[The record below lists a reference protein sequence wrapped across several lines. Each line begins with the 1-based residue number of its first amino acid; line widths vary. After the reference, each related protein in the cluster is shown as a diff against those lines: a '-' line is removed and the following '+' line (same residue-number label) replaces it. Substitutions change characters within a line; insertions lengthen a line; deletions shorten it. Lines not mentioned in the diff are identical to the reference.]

1 MERRRHYIYPEKDAL
16 VGAFVCEIGRFLK
29 GSEGSEKEL
38 HIAIS
43 GGSTPLSIFKQLAET
58 TRKEEWSKINLY
70 WGDERCV
77 SPDDDQSNFGN
88 AKNTLIDPLE
98 LPEDHVH
105 RIRGEDEPSSEAI
118 RYGQLLKDHLPV
130 ESGLPIFDWIWLGLG
145 TDGHTASIFPHQL
158 NLWSSKE
165 PCVVA
170 THPENG
176 QKRIS
181 ITGNLINA
189 ARRVSFIVSGKSKAQ
204 IVNEIVMK
212 EGRYM
217 DYPAFYVAPK
227 TENLEWFMDQDATSW
242 L

>member
-1 MERRRHYIYPEKDAL
+1 MERHRHNIYPDKDAL
-16 VGAFVCEIGRFLK
+16 AGAFVCEINSFLTETK
-29 GSEGSEKEL
+29 ESERPL

-43 GGSTPLSIFKQLAET
+43 GGSTPLSIFRKLAET
-58 TRKEEWSKINLY
+58 TRKEEWSKIRLY

-77 SPDDDQSNFGN
+77 SPDDEQSNFGN
-88 AKNTLIDPLE
+88 AKNTLIDPVE

-118 RYGQLLKDHLPV
+118 RYGQLLMDHLPV
-130 ESGLPIFDWIWLGLG
+130 EKGLPVFDWIWLGLG

-158 NLWSSKE
+158 NLWSSKG

-181 ITGNLINA
+181 ITGNLINE

-204 IVNEIVMK
+204 IVNEIVMR